1 MSLIQTQPRVS
12 FLSLCCNL
20 RGITRSSRLLSNMN
34 ICTRSHRQDV
44 DSISVSLLLSL
55 SRPPLCPQQKVHHKK
70 TEAKNKNEDEN
81 MHRSKCTHVNDQTQK
96 KKRDTCYLNH
106 RPLSISGFTH
116 GCRRRLLLRK
126 FRKIH
131 C

>member
-96 KKRDTCYLNH
+96 KKEILAILIIDHCPSLV
-106 RPLSISGFTH
+106 
-116 GCRRRLLLRK
+116 LLMVAEDV
-126 FRKIH
+126 FF
-131 C
+131 